1 MRDNLIRAIEQ
12 GRRGRQGD
20 ENAQHESLRLLGTAL
35 HTLEDWPAHSN
46 FIELCL
52 VNLGY
57 ENVL

>member
-1 MRDNLIRAIEQ
+1 MRAIEQ

-20 ENAQHESLRLLGTAL
+20 ETAQHESLRLLGTAL

-46 FIELCL
+46 FLQLCL
-52 VNLGY
+52 VKLGY